1 MCFNFHKPPF
11 ATGVLVP
18 PRGVLKHSWI
28 VFPGSWKEPWANS
41 SLRSNKV
48 GTSESWREG
57 EKEVSA
63 STNRGGTIFS
73 STWTGHI
80 KRKALHFLPSSVLW
94 ITRFSARMWW
104 EVHLQHP
111 WWSQQFN
118 IRIVNWNG
126 LQLPVQGR
134 IVPATDTTSD
144 SQQTNQGNAWLWQK
158 SRKKKKI
165 FTACAAVCS
174 QTGVWAGVREKL
186 TLLSAHSACPG
197 CPHFPSSASA
207 QGPVGLLRTEQDNTG
222 VVILDKTRATPLNC
236 SILTTNP
243 LGTSFKVTGGGRHG
257 TQT

>member
-158 SRKKKKI
+158 SRKKKNLHSVCCGVQSNWCVSRGTWKAH
-165 FTACAAVCS
+165 TAFS
-174 QTGVWAGVREKL
+174 PLRLPRLSPFPKL
-186 TLLSAHSACPG
+186 CFCT
-197 CPHFPSSASA
+197 
-207 QGPVGLLRTEQDNTG
+207 
-222 VVILDKTRATPLNC
+222 
-236 SILTTNP
+236 
-243 LGTSFKVTGGGRHG
+243 GTSGAAEDRTGQHWSCYLG
-257 TQT
+257 

>member
-158 SRKKKKI
+158 SRKKKKSSQHVLR
-165 FTACAAVCS
+165 CAVKLVCEQGYVKSSHCFQPTPPAPAVPIS
-174 QTGVWAGVREKL
+174 QALLLHRDQWGCWGQNRTTLE
-186 TLLSAHSACPG
+186 LLSWIK
-197 CPHFPSSASA
+197 
-207 QGPVGLLRTEQDNTG
+207 LEQHLSTA
-222 VVILDKTRATPLNC
+222 V
-236 SILTTNP
+236 
-243 LGTSFKVTGGGRHG
+243 F
-257 TQT
+257 